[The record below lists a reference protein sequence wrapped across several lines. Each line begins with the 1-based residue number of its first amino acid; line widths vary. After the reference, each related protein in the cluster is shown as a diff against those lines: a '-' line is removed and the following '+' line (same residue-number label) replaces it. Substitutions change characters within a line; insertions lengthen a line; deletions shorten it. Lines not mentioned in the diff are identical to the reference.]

1 MAPRSNWKGYL
12 KLSLVSAS
20 IAIYPATSSSEK
32 VRFNTLNRATGNRLK
47 RQMVDSVTGDVVEN
61 EEMIKGYAIAKDQY
75 VTVEDDELAEIAIE
89 SSHTVDIEKFVPKV
103 SIDDRFRDAPY
114 YLAPEDK
121 VGQEAFAV
129 IRDAMKKK
137 KMVGIARVVMARRER
152 VMMLEPFGKGIMGTT
167 LLYPYEIRSDE
178 AVFEEIPEVTL
189 PAEMLGLAEHII
201 DKMTGEFEPD
211 KFEDRYENAMIELIR
226 SKQAG
231 LPAPKEKAASRPANV
246 VNLMDALRRSIDERQ
261 RRGKGCVIQEICG
274 CGSSSQAPR
283 KEGGK
288 RIERA
293 MARGSGGIRR
303 RIEFDADTWFALDR
317 LAKDRMATVQE
328 LAEEAFRD
336 LLKKHRRPTTL
347 KEMLRESI
355 RSHPANDRGR
365 LLQGVLRAASERPER
380 WQRYATTPNNSG

>member
-20 IAIYPATSSSEK
+20 IAIYPAISSSEK

-103 SIDDRFRDAPY
+103 SIDDRFRDAPH

-129 IRDAMKKK
+129 IRDSMKKK

-152 VMMLEPFGKGIMGTT
+152 VMMLEPFGKGIMGTM

-189 PAEMLGLAEHII
+189 PAEMLNLAEHII

-231 LPAPKEKAASRPANV
+231 APAPKEKTTSRPANV
-246 VNLMDALRRSIDERQ
+246 VNLMDALRRSVEDRG
-261 RRGKGCVIQEICG
+261 GKGAAK
-274 CGSSSQAPR
+274 GSASKKAAEAPA
-283 KEGGK
+283 K
-288 RIERA
+288 RRA
-293 MARGSGGIRR
+293 KKAARG
-303 RIEFDADTWFALDR
+303 
-317 LAKDRMATVQE
+317 
-328 LAEEAFRD
+328 
-336 LLKKHRRPTTL
+336 
-347 KEMLRESI
+347 
-355 RSHPANDRGR
+355 
-365 LLQGVLRAASERPER
+365 
-380 WQRYATTPNNSG
+380 